1 MITAT
6 LLFAGLTAV
15 AADPAKLEV
24 VNPRLT
30 YGVPGPLRTDRF
42 IRPGDRLM
50 ISFDIEG
57 LKVGP
62 DGKIK
67 YAVGTEIADS
77 AGKVIFKNPPR
88 DLETINS
95 LGGSRVPA
103 FAQVDVG
110 LDQAPGEYKL
120 TLTIKDPSDGRT
132 LTMSRDFTVQP
143 KSFAIVR
150 LTTSTDHEAQ
160 FPAAVYSPGQS
171 MFVTFGLVGFAR
183 DKTEKMQPHLVSE
196 LRILDENGKATTEKP
211 FVGEL
216 KENVSTAAL
225 GVPVQFLVSINR
237 PGKFTVELTAHDRIA
252 GTKSTLTFPLVVVEP
267 R

>member
-1 MITAT
+1 MSTAT
-6 LLFAGLTAV
+6 LLLVGLSV
-15 AADPAKLEV
+15 LAADPPKLEM

-30 YGVPGPLRTDRF
+30 YGAPGPLRTDHMV
-42 IRPGDRLM
+42 RPGDRYN

-62 DGKIK
+62 GGKIK
-67 YAVGTEIADS
+67 YAIGTEVADAS
-77 AGKVIFKNPPR
+77 GKVIFQRAPR
-88 DLETINS
+88 EQETINS

-110 LDQAPGEYKL
+110 LEQAPGDYKI
-120 TLTIKDPSDGRT
+120 TLTIKDPTDGRT
-132 LTMSRDFTVQP
+132 LTVSRPFTIQKP
-143 KSFAIVR
+143 AFAIVR
-150 LTTSTDHEAQ
+150 LTASTDHEAQ

-183 DKTEKMQPHLVSE
+183 DKTEKMQPHLVTE
-196 LRILDENGKATTEKP
+196 LRILDENGKPTLEQP
-211 FVGEL
+211 FAGEL
-216 KENVSTAAL
+216 KENVPTSAL
-225 GVPVQFLVSINR
+225 GVPMQFLVSVNR
-237 PGKFTVELTAHDRIA
+237 PGKFTVELTAHDKIA